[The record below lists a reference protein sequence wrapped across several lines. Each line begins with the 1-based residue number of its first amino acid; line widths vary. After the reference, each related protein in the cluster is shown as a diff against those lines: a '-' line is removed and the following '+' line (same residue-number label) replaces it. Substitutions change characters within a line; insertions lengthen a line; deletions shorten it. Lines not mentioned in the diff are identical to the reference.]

1 MAARGGVV
9 GAFPRVRT
17 CISIRGADRP
27 ARAPPATLLHGALG
41 IKKAALLPSIAK
53 RTIARACLRGSP
65 GHLRGIDRGG
75 LMTLVFGKQ
84 RTAYACFVFFDGKRF
99 AKDIDTRVY

>member
-9 GAFPRVRT
+9 GAFPGVRT

-53 RTIARACLRGSP
+53 RTIA
-65 GHLRGIDRGG
+65 
-75 LMTLVFGKQ
+75 MLVYEAAQG
-84 RTAYACFVFFDGKRF
+84 TFVESTEV
-99 AKDIDTRVY
+99 A